1 MLHSKTPAMDF
12 KNLSE
17 TINLDKGSMFLQ
29 NTPAPDSVYYF
40 PGCGASLFS
49 KDIGMATLYLLLKSG
64 VNVIMPAKHLCCGY
78 PLLASGCV
86 EAYNTNRHRNIS
98 DIQYRIAKASIAG
111 MKVSTLIT
119 ACGTCRESL
128 ESYEFKELGYDIN
141 RSDAVQYLLTN
152 PGNLNFNTAN
162 AARDVIYHASC
173 HTEWTDVKKN
183 KAPEMYRKAVADMLG
198 AEVTLSPGCCGESGL
213 GSITSPEIYNKLRD
227 RKGGQLKKDLQGYD
241 KETPVL
247 VGCPS
252 CKVGIK
258 RNMDTLKRQNRVLH
272 TVEYMAE
279 LIGGP
284 KWRKDFK
291 KELERATRQDELVLI

>member
-1 MLHSKTPAMDF
+1 
-12 KNLSE
+12 
-17 TINLDKGSMFLQ
+17 
-29 NTPAPDSVYYF
+29 
-40 PGCGASLFS
+40 LFS
-49 KDIGMATLYLLLKSG
+49 RDIGMATLYLLLKSG
-64 VNVIMPAKHLCCGY
+64 VNVVMPGKHLCCGY

-111 MKVSTLIT
+111 MDISTMIT

-128 ESYEFKELGYDIN
+128 ESYDFSQEIGSRLK
-141 RSDAVQYLLTN
+141 RSDAVQYLLAN
-152 PGNLNFNTAN
+152 PGRIDFKGLAPEQE
-162 AARDVIYHASC
+162 VIYHASC
-173 HTEWTDVKKN
+173 HTEWTDVKKS
-183 KAPEMYRKAVADMLG
+183 KAPETYKKAIADMLSTK
-198 AEVTLSPGCCGESGL
+198 VTLSPGCCGESGL

-227 RKGGQLKKDLQGYD
+227 RKGSQLKLDLQGHD
-241 KETPVL
+241 KKTPIL

-258 RNMDTLKRQNRVLH
+258 RNMHTLKKQNRVLH

-279 LIGGP
+279 ILGGP

-291 KELERATRQDELVLI
+291 KELEKAQRQDELVLI